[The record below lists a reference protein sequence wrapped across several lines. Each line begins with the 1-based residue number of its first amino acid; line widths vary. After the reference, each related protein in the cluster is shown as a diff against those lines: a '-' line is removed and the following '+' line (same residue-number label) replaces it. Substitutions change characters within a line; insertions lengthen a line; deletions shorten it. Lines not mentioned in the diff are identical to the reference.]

1 MPPQT
6 HADCLILLEQ
16 IRWGGVPTCPYCN
29 STNAT
34 AYKQERRYHC
44 NNCFTSYSVTVGT
57 LFHKTH
63 VDLQKWFLAIQI
75 LEENKAISIRQLAE
89 RVRVNKNTSSYMI
102 MRIKKAWSNEQALL
116 KKLLECMNS

>member
-1 MPPQT
+1 MPPKTQEE
-6 HADCLILLEQ
+6 CLILLEQ

-29 STNAT
+29 STHAT

-63 VDLQKWFLAIQI
+63 VQLQKWFLAIQI

-89 RVRVNKNTSSYMI
+89 RVRVNKNTSSYMM
-102 MRIKKAWSNEQALL
+102 MRIKKAWSDEQALL
-116 KKLLECMNS
+116 KKLLEFMNS